1 MTVLATGITYDASNG
16 YHVVVVD
23 MGSPST
29 EARVAAPHMTNGT
42 FDDTADMITVQAHAA
57 EEGATV
63 AVNANYFGGP
73 LNHPCGM
80 GRGFGQ
86 QFLDAYG
93 EAVNCVTSLGWASA
107 SAQGSLF
114 GSGGHE
120 TDANLMAQ
128 LTDVVTGGGYLLSG
142 GQPHDWNHAKL
153 EEGRDCTAVGISA
166 DRKHLVLVAT
176 DSTACTGAGLQQSL
190 LAHGAADAV
199 HLDGGGS
206 TKMWIAGMGYVND
219 ETQDRAPPVAIV
231 ARPSGDC
238 PSDCGAALCVQLAK
252 PFRAQCVGQ
261 ACRGG
266 LGAIW
271 NCDVAGVRRARCENG
286 VVVSEHCG
294 QSCQSMP
301 NGQDDVCVGG
311 TVPEPTPDAGAGDAG
326 SSDAGGGVDAS
337 VGAGADAGA
346 HGDASVPHA
355 DAGPAGGGGAGDEDG
370 AAGGGGNP
378 AAGDTST
385 GASSGCTS
393 GGAPGAG
400 SALCALL
407 APLAVAVARRRR
419 RR

>member
-1 MTVLATGITYDASNG
+1 MTALATGIDYDTANG

-23 MGSPST
+23 MGSAST
-29 EARVAAPHMTNGT
+29 EVRVAAPHVAGGT

-63 AVNANYFGGP
+63 AVNANYFGGS

-80 GRGFGQ
+80 ARGFGG
-86 QFLDAYG
+86 QFLDAYA
-93 EAVNCVTSLGWASA
+93 EAMSCVTSLGWTSA
-107 SAQGSLF
+107 GAQGSVF
-114 GSGGHE
+114 DSAGHE
-120 TDANLMAQ
+120 TDAHLVAP

-166 DRKHLVLVAT
+166 DRKHFVIVAT

-206 TKMWIAGMGYVND
+206 TKMWIAGVGYVND

-231 ARPSGDC
+231 ARPNGEC
-238 PSDCGAALCVQLAK
+238 PSDCGASPCVQLVK

-261 ACRGG
+261 TCRGG

-271 NCDVAGVRRARCENG
+271 SCDESHVRRARCENG
-286 VVVSEHCG
+286 VVVSEHCA
-294 QSCQSMP
+294 QSCQPMP

-311 TVPEPTPDAGAGDAG
+311 TSPEPTPDAGAGDAG
-326 SSDAGGGVDAS
+326 SAEGGAGTDAS
-337 VGAGADAGA
+337 EDGSVRD
-346 HGDASVPHA
+346 DASAPRA
-355 DAGPAGGGGAGDEDG
+355 DAGPAGGGTSGSDGGATGGAGDTAG
-370 AAGGGGNP
+370 ASAPEGP
-378 AAGDTST
+378 
-385 GASSGCTS
+385 SSGCTAC
-393 GGAPGAG
+393 GTRANEGFAVA
-400 SALCALL
+400 ALL
-407 APLAVAVARRRR
+407 APLAVALTRRRR
-419 RR
+419 R